1 MIDYYSKFIVI
12 DMLENLQSSTVI
24 NKCKKIFS
32 KFETPKE
39 LAINNGTEFASNS
52 FKSFLITWD
61 FEYRVLVH
69 IFTNQMD

>member
-1 MIDYYSKFIVI
+1 MIGYYSKFIVI
-12 DMLENLQSSTVI
+12 EMLGNLLSSTVI

-32 KFETPKE
+32 KFGSPKE
-39 LAINNGTEFASNS
+39 LATDNGTEFTSNY

-61 FEYRVLVH
+61 FEYRVLVR